1 MSSEPRTTVTDGRPL
16 SLADVAPA
24 LGAAQAA
31 FQRVAYPGVVDLVT
45 RELVRIYSGRE
56 SHCRIC
62 RNLRLKAAIDR
73 GFEESMVDQL
83 DDVEHSDLLPHRK
96 AALRLAEAFLGDPS
110 SYSAGDRDELLRLF
124 TPEQA
129 AELLLDLV
137 RFRPGSKLT
146 VANGTEPAV
155 EELIYS

>member
-16 SLADVAPA
+16 RLGDVAPE
-24 LGAAQAA
+24 LGRAQMA
-31 FQRVAYPGVVDLVT
+31 FMDVAYPGKVDLVT

-56 SHCRIC
+56 SHCGIC
-62 RNLRLKAAIDR
+62 RNLRLRAAIDR

-83 DDVEHSDLLPHRK
+83 DDVEHSDLAPHQK
-96 AALRLAEAFLGDPS
+96 AAVRLAQAFLGDPS
-110 SYSAGDRDELLRLF
+110 SFDASAQKDLLEHF
-124 TPEQA
+124 TPEQV

-146 VANGTEPAV
+146 VAAGTEPAV
-155 EELIYS
+155 DELIYA